1 MLKSTVEKSK
11 AKKGETKCDGIGKVK
26 FSTGHPEMSEWQE
39 DWPEHKVP
47 PVCGN
52 LDGRGRLVAGVGKRS

>member
-26 FSTGHPEMSEWQE
+26 FSTGHPEMAEWQE
-39 DWPEHKVP
+39 DWTEQGA
-47 PVCGN
+47 VCGN